1 VSFQANVVVIEGN
14 ERATHSSIKTA
25 DVGIGDDLCSD
36 LAIFE
41 RYMKN
46 ISEVIL
52 QCPLANMCL
61 PEFFWKF
68 ASQDPYA

>member
-1 VSFQANVVVIEGN
+1 VSLKANVLVIEEHEG
-14 ERATHSSIKTA
+14 THSSIKTA
-25 DVGIGDDLCSD
+25 DVGIGYDLRGD

-46 ISEVIL
+46 ISEL
-52 QCPLANMCL
+52 MPQCRLVNMCL